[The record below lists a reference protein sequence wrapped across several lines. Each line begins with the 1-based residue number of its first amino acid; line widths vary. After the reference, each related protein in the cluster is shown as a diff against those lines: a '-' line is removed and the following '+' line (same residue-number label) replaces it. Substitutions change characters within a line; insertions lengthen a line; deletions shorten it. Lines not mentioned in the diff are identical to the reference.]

1 MFSIKLVSIG
11 KCDEICNETWQRK
24 KIKRFSKQNS
34 QRPWKTKTFITKNVG
49 LQKTITSKSKTLETA
64 EFVYFAFYIA
74 LFSNESH

>member
-1 MFSIKLVSIG
+1 MKFVTKLD
-11 KCDEICNETWQRK
+11 KEK

-49 LQKTITSKSKTLETA
+49 LQKTITSKSKTLEMA
-64 EFVYFAFYIA
+64 EFAHVAFYIA

>member
-1 MFSIKLVSIG
+1 MKFVTKLD
-11 KCDEICNETWQRK
+11 KEK

-64 EFVYFAFYIA
+64 EFVYVAFYIA